1 MKIERATQLLFL
13 LLISQGGNAAYANLP
28 RGASASP
35 VQVSAQ
41 ANKITVS
48 GTVVDVN
55 GEPLVGVSVL
65 EKGTGNGTITDM
77 DGNFTLSAGEGA
89 ALEISYVGYQN
100 LTVSAKETLGVLVM
114 KEDTEQLDE
123 VVVTALGIKRSQ
135 KALSYNVQ
143 EVKNDVLTKVKDA
156 NFVNSLNGKV
166 AGVSIQRSASGVGGG
181 TRVVMRGNKSI
192 KGDNNVLYV
201 IDGVPMGNQADRT
214 GDGTGFG
221 ADYPVDCVM
230 RDCLAIGCGKNATE
244 DSFGAS
250 GFGVGVGLSEDE
262 SMVIENCT
270 SSANTKFGFFFEHQ
284 SLYRLNGV
292 GARRA
297 KGFQVTNCTAWGNLI
312 NFGGNR
318 AYDVVYDYCVSDQPK
333 KSDDE
338 LYTDYAFTFVE
349 HSVRILVRNATVD
362 QMYTDVLADPSSS
375 AAIEWALSRN
385 VAHVGA
391 SGNNEFRPEN
401 SITRAEAAEFFWR
414 YAGRPGMLPLRYD
427 YFDDP
432 SSDVSADSFCA
443 DAVRWLEDDEI
454 AAGNNFRAEDKITIQ
469 EICLAMLRYAY
480 LVEDASSEASRALT
494 LSGEDTKWE
503 TPSKPSSQEE
513 EKVALDWACEQG
525 IVTKAETAD
534 SKVSFT
540 RARMMGM
547 LQALDNAKTTTAK

>member
-1 MKIERATQLLFL
+1 MPRPFTRRAFIASLVCAT
-13 LLISQGGNAAYANLP
+13 SAAAASVMTACSKTGK
-28 RGASASP
+28 GASAEQTVAFLDVIP
-35 VQVSAQ
+35 LREGREEAAYNSALLQQ
-41 ANKITVS
+41 AIDDASKKS
-48 GTVVDVN
+48 GSVHLGPGTFYFAWTKATDEGNCVVEMRDNV
-55 GEPLVGVSVL
+55 
-65 EKGTGNGTITDM
+65 
-77 DGNFTLSAGEGA
+77 
-89 ALEISYVGYQN
+89 
-100 LTVSAKETLGVLVM
+100 
-114 KEDTEQLDE
+114 E
-123 VVVTALGIKRSQ
+123 VRGSG
-135 KALSYNVQ
+135 
-143 EVKNDVLTKVKDA
+143 KDA
-156 NFVNSLNGKV
+156 TILKPLGRYAMTGEAPHGIDMFYYDGFDDRRYLDNASFYDFTIDGESTQGSLRGYN
-166 AGVSIQRSASGVGGG
+166 ASGKGFFFKLFRGC
-181 TRVVMRGNKSI
+181 TWERVEVRN
-192 KGDNNVLYV
+192 
-201 IDGVPMGNQADRT
+201 T
-214 GDGTGFG
+214 DGTGFG

-230 RDCLAIGCGKNATE
+230 RDCSAIGCGKNATK
-244 DSFGAS
+244 DSYGAS
-250 GFGVGVGLSEDE
+250 GFGVGVGFSEDE

-297 KGFQVTNCTAWGNLI
+297 KGFHVTNCTAWGNLI

-318 AYDVVYDYCVSDQPK
+318 AYDVVYDHCVSDQPK

-362 QMYTDVLADPSSS
+362 QMYTDVLADPSSF

-454 AAGNNFRAEDKITIQ
+454 AAGNNFHAEDEITIQ

-494 LSGEDTKWE
+494 LSGEDANWE
-503 TPSKPSSQEE
+503 IPSKTSSQEE
-513 EKVALDWACEQG
+513 EKAALDWACEQG
-525 IVTKAETAD
+525 IVTKAEAAD
-534 SKVSFT
+534 PKASFT
-540 RARMMGM
+540 RARMMSM
-547 LQALDNAKTTTAK
+547 LQALDSARTVTSAQ

>member
-1 MKIERATQLLFL
+1 MSRPFTRRAFIASLACATSAAAASVMTACSKADKGANAEQTAAFL
-13 LLISQGGNAAYANLP
+13 DVIPLREGQEEAAYNSALLQQAIDDASKKGGSVHLGPGTFYFAWTKATDEGNCVVEMRDNVEV
-28 RGASASP
+28 RG
-35 VQVSAQ
+35 
-41 ANKITVS
+41 S
-48 GTVVDVN
+48 G
-55 GEPLVGVSVL
+55 
-65 EKGTGNGTITDM
+65 
-77 DGNFTLSAGEGA
+77 
-89 ALEISYVGYQN
+89 
-100 LTVSAKETLGVLVM
+100 
-114 KEDTEQLDE
+114 
-123 VVVTALGIKRSQ
+123 
-135 KALSYNVQ
+135 
-143 EVKNDVLTKVKDA
+143 KDA
-156 NFVNSLNGKV
+156 TILKPLGRYAMTGEAPHGIDMFYYDGFDDRRYLDNASFYDFTIDGESTQGSLRGYN
-166 AGVSIQRSASGVGGG
+166 ASGKGFFFKLFRGC
-181 TRVVMRGNKSI
+181 TWERVEVRN
-192 KGDNNVLYV
+192 
-201 IDGVPMGNQADRT
+201 T
-214 GDGTGFG
+214 DGTGFG

-230 RDCLAIGCGKNATE
+230 RDCSAIGCGKNATE

-262 SMVIENCT
+262 SMVIENCI

-454 AAGNNFRAEDKITIQ
+454 AAGNNFRAEDEITIQ
-469 EICLAMLRYAY
+469 EICSAMLRYAY
-480 LVEDASSEASRALT
+480 LMEDSSSEASRALT
-494 LSGEDTKWE
+494 LSGEDTNWE
-503 TPSKPSSQEE
+503 IPSKPSSQEE
-513 EKVALDWACEQG
+513 EKAALDWACEQG
-525 IVTKAETAD
+525 IVTKAEAAD
-534 SKVSFT
+534 PKASFT

>member
-1 MKIERATQLLFL
+1 MSRPFTRRAFIASLACATSAAAASVMTACSKAGKGANAEQTAAFL
-13 LLISQGGNAAYANLP
+13 DVIPLREGQEEAAYNSALLQQAIDDASKKSGSVHLGPGTFYFAWTKATDEGNCVVEMRDNVEV
-28 RGASASP
+28 RG
-35 VQVSAQ
+35 
-41 ANKITVS
+41 S
-48 GTVVDVN
+48 G
-55 GEPLVGVSVL
+55 
-65 EKGTGNGTITDM
+65 
-77 DGNFTLSAGEGA
+77 
-89 ALEISYVGYQN
+89 
-100 LTVSAKETLGVLVM
+100 
-114 KEDTEQLDE
+114 
-123 VVVTALGIKRSQ
+123 
-135 KALSYNVQ
+135 
-143 EVKNDVLTKVKDA
+143 KDA
-156 NFVNSLNGKV
+156 TILKPLGRYAMTGEAPHGIDMFYYDGFDDRRYLDNASFYDFTIDGESTQGSLRGYN
-166 AGVSIQRSASGVGGG
+166 ASGKGFFFKLFRGC
-181 TRVVMRGNKSI
+181 TWERVEVRN
-192 KGDNNVLYV
+192 
-201 IDGVPMGNQADRT
+201 T
-214 GDGTGFG
+214 DGT
-221 ADYPVDCVM
+221 
-230 RDCLAIGCGKNATE
+230 
-244 DSFGAS
+244 

-312 NFGGNR
+312 NFGSNR
-318 AYDVVYDYCVSDQPK
+318 AYDVVYDYCMSDQPK

-469 EICLAMLRYAY
+469 EICSAMLRYAY
-480 LVEDASSEASRALT
+480 LVEDASSEASRALM

-503 TPSKPSSQEE
+503 IPSKPSSQEE
-513 EKVALDWACEQG
+513 EKAALDWACEQG
-525 IVTKAETAD
+525 IVTKAEAAD
-534 SKVSFT
+534 PKASFT

-547 LQALDNAKTTTAK
+547 LQALDSAKTTTAK